1 MKIIGGIITGGAVLL
16 GISAH
21 AALFEQY
28 AFDNINQK
36 APDNQGGS
44 GFGLINQQTISS
56 SILYMQD
63 LNVVLNISGGLNGD
77 LLVTLSHDSGFSVLL
92 NRVGRAASSLQ
103 FPEYGY
109 SDSGLSNITLD
120 DAAVNGD
127 IHVYRLTLNGA
138 HNIPLG
144 GALTGTWAP
153 DGRTTAA
160 ASTQISDDRT
170 ALLSSF
176 NGLNANGV
184 WTLAIS
190 DFAETGES
198 TLVSWGLQL
207 TGVPEPRTYALATG
221 VALMAFASMG
231 RRIRRQPHP

>member
-16 GISAH
+16 GLSAH

-28 AFDNINQK
+28 SFDSINQK

-44 GFGLINQQTISS
+44 GFGLINQQTVTS
-56 SILYMQD
+56 SILYVQD
-63 LNVVLNISGGLNGD
+63 VNVVLNISGGLNGD
-77 LLVTLSHDSGFSVLL
+77 LFVTLSHESGYSVLL

-109 SDSGLSNITLD
+109 SDAGLSNVTLD
-120 DAAVNGD
+120 DAAANGD

-160 ASTQISDDRT
+160 ANTQLTDSRT
-170 ALLSSF
+170 AFLSSF

-198 TLVSWGLQL
+198 TLVSWGLEL
-207 TGVPEPRTYALATG
+207 SGVPEPRTYALATG
-221 VALMAFASMG
+221 VALMAFASLA
-231 RRIRRQPHP
+231 RRNRRQARS